1 MWLRLILATLGVSIF
16 LSLLKNFLALEK
28 GWRLDGDGICER
40 ALIVLIF
47 WQGGVVFI
55 LLPIVILFRIF
66 FYLNL
71 HRHLDIIKINEPGAL
86 FQKIK
91 IKSELLVDLLGSPL
105 SAILIC
111 FFIP

>member
-16 LSLLKNFLALEK
+16 LSLLKNFLDLRK
-28 GWRLDGDGICER
+28 GWHLDWDGICER

-47 WQGGVVFI
+47 WPGGLFFI
-55 LLPIVILFRIF
+55 LLPINILFRIF

-71 HRHLDIIKINEPGAL
+71 HGHLEILRINEPGAL
-86 FQKIK
+86 FQKVR

-111 FFIP
+111 FFVP